1 MEANKL
7 FSIHSNGYNINEVN
21 DYVSFIQT
29 ELTKNMKIN
38 RDTQG
43 ENEKLNDE
51 IKQLRYDNKSINEK
65 NVKLYKDCVAFAKRL
80 KALEIYDNSVD
91 YNKDNEYELNEI
103 KNAYDILYKENQE
116 LKEKLYNETFE
127 NIENFNNNDTY
138 ILNDDLVKNTNPS
151 LHNNDMQNDE
161 FETQEF
167 VQNNSSYPLSSDTSI
182 DAQIPVQNE
191 LTQNSHS
198 NKLKPMNLQDYNDSL
213 IVNEDKNENSKNN
226 IKNIKSNKSSD
237 TFLKVVN
244 VVINIVLTLTIILS
258 IISGITYAFVRHPGT
273 TIGGYRT
280 YSVWQ
285 NDKDK
290 KLSKNDILI
299 VKKISP
305 SDVKKGN
312 KILVKNNNTRKVLN
326 VSYIKNNDG
335 SIELFSKDIK
345 KNEKQ
350 IFTTNIIGN
359 ISSTIPN
366 IGIISNYAFD
376 NTYDY
381 IAILSCTLL
390 FCLFIK
396 ILLSLKK
403 SKKRKVNFGD
413 YDISDF
419 SLDV

>member
-7 FSIHSNGYNINEVN
+7 FSIQSNGYSINEVN
-21 DYVSFIQT
+21 DYISFIQT

-43 ENEKLNDE
+43 DNEKLVDE
-51 IKQLRYDNKSINEK
+51 NTQLRYDNKSLNEK

-91 YNKDNEYELNEI
+91 YNKENEQDLNAI
-103 KNAYDILYKENQE
+103 KNAYDVLYKENQE
-116 LKEKLYNETFE
+116 LKEKLYNETFDNLE
-127 NIENFNNNDTY
+127 NYNKKDTY
-138 ILNDDLVKNTNPS
+138 ILNDDSVKNS
-151 LHNNDMQNDE
+151 NNNLLQNDE

-167 VQNNSSYPLSSDTSI
+167 VNNSSYPISSDTSI
-182 DAQIPVQNE
+182 DTQIPVQNE
-191 LTQNSHS
+191 HNNTDTQNSHNS
-198 NKLKPMNLQDYNDSL
+198 KLKPMNLQDYNDSL
-213 IVNEDKNENSKNN
+213 IVNEDENKSEISKNK
-226 IKNIKSNKSSD
+226 IKNIKSKKSSD
-237 TFLKVVN
+237 TLFKVAN
-244 VVINIVLTLTIILS
+244 VIINIVLTITIILS
-258 IISGITYAFVRHPGT
+258 IFSGITYTFVRHPGA
-273 TIGGYRT
+273 TIGGYRA
-280 YSVWQ
+280 YSVWE

-312 KILVKNNNTRKVLN
+312 KILVKYDNTRKVLN
-326 VSYIKNNDG
+326 VSTIKNKDG
-335 SIELFSKDIK
+335 NLEIYS
-345 KNEKQ
+345 NEKQ
-350 IFTTNIIGN
+350 VLFTNIIGN

-381 IAILSCTLL
+381 IAIISCTLL
-390 FCLFIK
+390 VCLFIK
-396 ILLSLKK
+396 ILFSLKK
-403 SKKRKVNFGD
+403 SKRRKINFGD